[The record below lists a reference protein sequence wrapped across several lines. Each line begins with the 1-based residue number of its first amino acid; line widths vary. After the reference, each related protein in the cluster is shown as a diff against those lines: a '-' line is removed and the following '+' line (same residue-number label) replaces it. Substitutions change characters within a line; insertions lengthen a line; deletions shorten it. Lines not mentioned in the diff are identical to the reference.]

1 MFRST
6 MHRYRLLQSAQHFGK
21 VLTQRRLDS
30 AGQAVSPMDN
40 GNLRDQIL
48 RLEAE
53 IDELTEVMESCRKV
67 ILVSKI
73 AIAAG
78 GIWLLALCL
87 GQLDLMQSL

>member
-1 MFRST
+1 
-6 MHRYRLLQSAQHFGK
+6 
-21 VLTQRRLDS
+21 
-30 AGQAVSPMDN
+30 MDN